1 MSYSRR
7 VSRAKLV
14 RRISLSIV
22 VLVVVAIVVA
32 TVVGVSLIRR
42 PLPQTSGE
50 LSVSGLTSKVTVLR
64 DNQGVPQIYASNA
77 QDLFRAQGYV
87 AAQDRFFQMDVRR
100 HITAGRL
107 SEMVGKSAIQT
118 DRVVRTMGW
127 RTVAEAEL
135 PTLAPSTRQYLQAY
149 ADGVNA
155 YIAHAGSPDNMAV
168 EYSVLGQSFPNYR
181 VEPWTPV
188 DSLSWL
194 KAMAWDL
201 RGDYDNELT
210 RARLSATVTPSRIAQ
225 IFPPYPIPRVAVL

>member
-1 MSYSRR
+1 MPYFRR

-87 AAQDRFFQMDVRR
+87 AAQDRFFQV
-100 HITAGRL
+100 H
-107 SEMVGKSAIQT
+107 AI
-118 DRVVRTMGW
+118 RSGLVK
-127 RTVAEAEL
+127 
-135 PTLAPSTRQYLQAY
+135 
-149 ADGVNA
+149 N
-155 YIAHAGSPDNMAV
+155 
-168 EYSVLGQSFPNYR
+168 
-181 VEPWTPV
+181 
-188 DSLSWL
+188 
-194 KAMAWDL
+194 
-201 RGDYDNELT
+201 
-210 RARLSATVTPSRIAQ
+210 
-225 IFPPYPIPRVAVL
+225 